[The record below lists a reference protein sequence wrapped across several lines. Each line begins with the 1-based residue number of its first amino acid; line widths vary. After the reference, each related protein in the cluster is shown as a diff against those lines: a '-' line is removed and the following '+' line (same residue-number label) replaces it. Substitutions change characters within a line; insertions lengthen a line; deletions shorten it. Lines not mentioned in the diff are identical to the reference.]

1 MQRLIVKEN
10 TALERDVDNKAI
22 LSTDKKAYRAAL
34 AKRAYTQKQ
43 KKEINNLNKKV
54 DDLTNLVH
62 KLVEKMD
69 K

>member
-10 TALERDVDNKAI
+10 TTLERDVDNKAI

-34 AKRAYTQKQ
+34 AKRAYIQKQ

>member
-10 TALERDVDNKAI
+10 TTLERDVDNKAI

-43 KKEINNLNKKV
+43 KEEINNLNRKV